1 MVAVFPCRHWFPPR
15 NRRSP
20 GPQFPRPGLLH
31 PRFTSKRLHSHF
43 VQKRSKK
50 ESPGA
55 EGATGA
61 CRNARDRVR
70 AATRTKRLEHQ
81 MLAMPATRAMHEW
94 IGLIAYRVLGC
105 T

>member
-1 MVAVFPCRHWFPPR
+1 MVTVFPCRHWFPPR

-31 PRFTSKRLHSHF
+31 PRFRSKRLHSHL

-55 EGATGA
+55 EGATG
-61 CRNARDRVR
+61 RGLRWVR
-70 AATRTKRLEHQ
+70 AATPKRLEHR
-81 MLAMPATRAMHEW
+81 MLAMPATRAIHKW